1 MIKVLAIACVTVPVI
16 AVSAIAQQPAFKR
29 TVLRSIDYP
38 AGYTTVTV
46 IVEIAPG
53 ACTGRHTHPG
63 IDSGYVMQGDFVLK
77 IDGKPEQTLKAG
89 DTYET
94 SPQIPHDAC
103 SVSGNKLIDTF
114 VVEKGKPLAS
124 PRPDPA
130 QNEVSVR
137 FGSEATNSRCPCDVR
152 FSNRPF
158 EVKRFQT
165 IHRHSFDVARGLAL
179 LSGLGTRA
187 LPSWDSRR
195 GGTIFSA
202 ALPSDER
209 RVQAEMRTHLIHRP
223 ARDINPP
230 LGGARVFSYRN

>member
-1 MIKVLAIACVTVPVI
+1 LFAGDCRRGLPCLARTPEKRNFRAGSGFTIPVQRNQEEKPMMKVLAIACVTVPVI

-94 SPQIPHDAC
+94 SPQVPHDAC

-124 PRPDPA
+124 PAP
-130 QNEVSVR
+130 
-137 FGSEATNSRCPCDVR
+137 
-152 FSNRPF
+152 
-158 EVKRFQT
+158 
-165 IHRHSFDVARGLAL
+165 
-179 LSGLGTRA
+179 
-187 LPSWDSRR
+187 
-195 GGTIFSA
+195 
-202 ALPSDER
+202 
-209 RVQAEMRTHLIHRP
+209 
-223 ARDINPP
+223 
-230 LGGARVFSYRN
+230 